1 MSFRKSPVIK
11 GEIYHVFNRSIA
23 QQPIF
28 LNFKDYQRA
37 LEVFKF
43 YQFDKPSLRF
53 SFYNRLTTAQKND
66 FLLGFS
72 TQNRIVEI
80 LCFCLMSNHVHF
92 LLKNLTED
100 GITKFMGKFQNSY
113 AKYFN
118 IRQRRVGSLF
128 QQNFKA
134 VRIETEEQLIHVS
147 RYIHLNPVTA
157 YTIEATQL
165 KDYRWSSYPE
175 YLKRNS
181 DFLSLDLILSYFKNS
196 VDYEKFV
203 MDQAAY
209 QRELDRIKHL
219 IIDFA

>member
-1 MSFRKSPVIK
+1 MSFRKSPVIQ

-53 SFYNRLTTAQKND
+53 SFYNRLTTTQKND

-100 GITKFMGKFQNSY
+100 GITKFMAKFQNSY

-118 IRQRRVGSLF
+118 IRQKRVGSLF

-157 YTIEATQL
+157 YTIEANQL

-203 MDQAAY
+203 MDQVDY